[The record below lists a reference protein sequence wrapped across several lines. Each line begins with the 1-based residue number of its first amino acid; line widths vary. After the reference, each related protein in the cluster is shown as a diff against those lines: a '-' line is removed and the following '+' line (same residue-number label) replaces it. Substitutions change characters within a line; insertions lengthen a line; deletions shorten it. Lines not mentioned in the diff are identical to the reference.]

1 MGCSNSRKPPLQTYT
16 VSYCSLFLIDQN
28 KYKINLVAKEEIVK
42 KKERKFFEQIGRKNK
57 EILDFLKN
65 KNFEQ
70 NTLFYIYIKKQ
81 QQIKNIYQM
90 INLIP
95 NDIKDLDIIFLL
107 STEYVEYFPN
117 FFIEKKTQNL
127 TDTDF
132 IGTEIDLNDMM
143 ENLEYMNN
151 INITED
157 DVNYEIDYNKRE
169 EEDNEE
175 LERKDEIII
184 NGIINN
190 DSIDDIKQN
199 FLENEEIIKVFISDI
214 RIEDKESFVEL
225 IIFFYNKDIKIFSFH
240 DTNIND
246 TDEIIFYTIVE
257 TIEKNY
263 SIRYLDLHNCNLN
276 DNNINDLIRAIGD
289 KRIRYLDLSK
299 NGITAEGASTI
310 SKFLF
315 DNKTLQKLNLSNN
328 NSSLFKSEGIEYIA
342 NSLIEHPNIKYID
355 FSGMNIT
362 GCGEFISELISQNKN
377 IETLLIKNNA
387 LNSNDFR
394 NIFNAVK
401 SNKFLKFIDISYN
414 DMGGNSALEYIR
426 DAIKENESLNKLNID
441 KININNDNYKIIFEG
456 IENNKNISKYS
467 LSENNINIKIV
478 IDFFMRQLHVKNL
491 KFIKGD
497 KNNNTKLTL
506 DEKKI
511 IDKCKK
517 ERPDL
522 NIVIN

>member
-1 MGCSNSRKPPLQTYT
+1 M
-16 VSYCSLFLIDQN
+16 
-28 KYKINLVAKEEIVK
+28 
-42 KKERKFFEQIGRKNK
+42 
-57 EILDFLKN
+57 
-65 KNFEQ
+65 
-70 NTLFYIYIKKQ
+70 
-81 QQIKNIYQM
+81 
-90 INLIP
+90 
-95 NDIKDLDIIFLL
+95 
-107 STEYVEYFPN
+107 
-117 FFIEKKTQNL
+117 
-127 TDTDF
+127 
-132 IGTEIDLNDMM
+132 
-143 ENLEYMNN
+143 
-151 INITED
+151 
-157 DVNYEIDYNKRE
+157 
-169 EEDNEE
+169 
-175 LERKDEIII
+175 
-184 NGIINN
+184 
-190 DSIDDIKQN
+190 
-199 FLENEEIIKVFISDI
+199 ENEEIIKVFISDI

-289 KRIRYLDLSK
+289 KRIRYLNLSK

-401 SNKFLKFIDISYN
+401 SNKFLKLIDISYN
-414 DMGGNSALEYIR
+414 DMGGNSALECIR
-426 DAIKENESLNKLNID
+426 DSIKENESLCELNMD
-441 KININNDNYKIIFEG
+441 KININNDNYKIISKG

-467 LSENNINIKIV
+467 LSENNINIKIA

-491 KFIKGD
+491 KFIKDD
-497 KNNNTKLTL
+497 KNIKLTL

-511 IDKCKK
+511 IAF
-517 ERPDL
+517 
-522 NIVIN
+522 VI